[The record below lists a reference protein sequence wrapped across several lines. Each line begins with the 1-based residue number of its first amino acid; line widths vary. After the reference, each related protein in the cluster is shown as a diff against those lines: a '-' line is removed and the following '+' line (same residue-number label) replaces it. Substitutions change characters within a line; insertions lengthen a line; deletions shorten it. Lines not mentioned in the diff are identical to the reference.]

1 MDELTVSA
9 PGRICLFGEHQDYF
23 GLPVIAAAINLRIN
37 ISGKKRQNPNLMID
51 LPDIQDVE
59 KFSLTEDITYR
70 KERDYLRSVVNVLRR
85 NNIPISSGWD
95 CKVQG
100 NIPINS
106 GTSSSSALVVAWIK
120 FLLEATE
127 SPQAKSPETI
137 AELAFQA
144 EVAEFNEPGGKMD
157 HYASSLGGI
166 VDIHFENQLT
176 VTRFKNPLQEFVL
189 ADSLIRKDTTG
200 TLGFIKSHV
209 LEGISEIRT
218 RIKSFSLYDKIGED
232 ERDEIA
238 KLPTDVKRLLE
249 GTLLTRDIT
258 AQGESLFRAES
269 FDHNKFGKLLTSQH
283 EVLRDYI
290 RVSAPKLEKMIE
302 TALSEGALGAKINGS
317 GEGGCIFAYTPQGA
331 ERVAE
336 SLKKL
341 DTKAIIIR
349 VDDGARLHVQ
359 SAFL

>member
-1 MDELTVSA
+1 MDKLKVSA

-37 ISGKKRQNPNLMID
+37 ISGKKRSDSDFVID
-51 LPDIQDVE
+51 LPDIQEVE
-59 KFSLTEDITYR
+59 KFSLIEDITYR
-70 KERDYLRSVVNVLRR
+70 KERDYLRSVINVLRR
-85 NNIPISSGWD
+85 NNVPFPSGWN
-95 CKVQG
+95 CRVKG
-100 NIPINS
+100 NIPLNS

-120 FLLEATE
+120 FLLEAAG
-127 SPQAKSPETI
+127 SPDAKSPEKI
-137 AELAFQA
+137 AELAFLA

-166 VDIHFENQLT
+166 VDIHFEDRLK

-209 LEGISEIRT
+209 LQGISEVRT
-218 RIKSFSLYDKIGED
+218 RIKNFNLSNAIGEN

-238 KLPTDVKRLLE
+238 KLPIDVRRLLQ
-249 GTLLTRDIT
+249 GTLKTRDIT
-258 AQGESLFRAES
+258 AEGESLFRAES
-269 FDHNKFGKLLTSQH
+269 FDHKRFGKLLTSQH
-283 EVLRDYI
+283 EVLRDYLQ
-290 RVSAPKLEKMIE
+290 VSAPKLERMID

-317 GEGGCIFAYTPQGA
+317 GEGGCIFAYTPNGA

-336 SLKKL
+336 SLKRL
-341 DTKAIIIR
+341 DTKVSIIHI
-349 VDDGARLHVQ
+349 DDGARLHV
-359 SAFL
+359 

>member
-1 MDELTVSA
+1 MDEIKVSA

-37 ISGKKRQNPNLMID
+37 ISGKKRGDPHFVID
-51 LPDIQDVE
+51 LPDIQDIE

-85 NNIPISSGWD
+85 NNVPISTGWD
-95 CKVQG
+95 CNVRG

-120 FLLEATE
+120 FLLEAME
-127 SPQAKSPETI
+127 SPEAQSPETI
-137 AELAFQA
+137 AEWAFQA
-144 EVAEFNEPGGKMD
+144 EVAEFDEPGGKMD

-166 VDIHFENQLT
+166 VDIHFEDRLK

-209 LEGISEIRT
+209 LQGVSEIQT
-218 RIKSFSLYDKIGED
+218 RIKSFSLSNKIGED
-232 ERDEIA
+232 ERDELA
-238 KLPTDVKRLLE
+238 KLPQDVKRLLQ

-258 AQGESLFRAES
+258 AEGESLFRAES
-269 FDHNKFGKLLTSQH
+269 FDHKKFGQLLTSQH
-283 EVLRDYI
+283 EVLRDYLQ
-290 RVSAPKLEKMIE
+290 VSAPKLERMIE
-302 TALSEGALGAKINGS
+302 TALNEGALGAKINGS
-317 GEGGCIFAYTPQGA
+317 GEGGCIFAYAPYGA

-336 SLKKL
+336 SLKRL
-341 DTKAIIIR
+341 DTKVAIIRI
-349 VDDGARLHVQ
+349 DEGARLHV
-359 SAFL
+359 

>member
-1 MDELTVSA
+1 MSELKVSA

-37 ISGKKRQNPNLMID
+37 ISGKKREDSDLVID
-51 LPDIQDVE
+51 LPDIQDIE
-59 KFSLTEDITYR
+59 KFSLIEDIAYR

-85 NNIPISSGWD
+85 NNVPISSGWD

-120 FLLEATE
+120 FLLEATR
-127 SPQAKSPETI
+127 SPEAKSPETI

-144 EVAEFNEPGGKMD
+144 EVAEFAEPGGKMD

-166 VDIHFENQLT
+166 VDIHFENRLK
-176 VTRFKNPLQEFVL
+176 VARFKNPLQEFVL

-209 LEGISEIRT
+209 LQGVSEIRK
-218 RIKSFSLYDKIGED
+218 RIKGFSLYDKVGEN
-232 ERDEIA
+232 ERDEIV
-238 KLPTDVKRLLE
+238 KLPKDVKRLLE

-258 AQGESLFRAES
+258 AQGESLFRSDS
-269 FDHNKFGKLLTSQH
+269 FDHTRFGELLTSQH
-283 EVLRDYI
+283 EVLRDYLQ
-290 RVSAPKLEKMIE
+290 VSAPKLERMIE
-302 TALSEGALGAKINGS
+302 TALNEGALGAKINGS
-317 GEGGCIFAYTPQGA
+317 GEGGCIFAYTPHVA

-341 DTKAIIIR
+341 DTKVAIIRI
-349 VDDGARLHVQ
+349 DEGARLHI
-359 SAFL
+359 